1 VNTAIRRVAVAAMV
15 MVVAL
20 LLQLTWVQVFRA
32 DELRSDPRNTRM
44 LLDEY
49 SRQRGQI
56 TAGERVLAMS
66 QPSDGRYDFARTYPT
81 DPRVFGPTVGYYS
94 LEYAT
99 AGVEN
104 SQDAFLSGS
113 DSRLLSERITGLIS
127 GRTPQGG
134 SVELT
139 LDPDA
144 QTVAYNALQR
154 GAGQGPVVGSVAAV
168 RPSTGEVLTL
178 ASSPSFDPNAL
189 SSQDQDVRSQEMQQI
204 EQSPD
209 RPLLNHATQQALPP
223 GSTFKVIT
231 TAAALEAGMGPE
243 TPVSGADRTLLPG
256 TSTYLQNYAGQTC
269 GGSTVSLRTAF
280 ELSCNVPFVEMS
292 QDIGP
297 DAFTDM
303 AERFGIDGTRPE
315 DLGVPVAP
323 SGLGQMDD
331 QAQLAMSA
339 IGQSDVRMTTLQNA
353 MVAATVSN
361 GGVRMEPQLVRSLLA
376 PDLSVVEGFSP
387 DDAGRALTDEQAG
400 TLTELMVGAENH
412 AAGSAG
418 GPVPGLTIASKT
430 GTAEHGSGEDG
441 TAPYTWYIAFV
452 PGQDLAVS
460 VAIESGP
467 GITSD
472 TVGAT
477 YAGPIGREVLAA
489 LADGER

>member
-1 VNTAIRRVAVAAMV
+1 
-15 MVVAL
+15 
-20 LLQLTWVQVFRA
+20 
-32 DELRSDPRNTRM
+32 
-44 LLDEY
+44 
-49 SRQRGQI
+49 
-56 TAGERVLAMS
+56 
-66 QPSDGRYDFARTYPT
+66 
-81 DPRVFGPTVGYYS
+81 
-94 LEYAT
+94 
-99 AGVEN
+99 
-104 SQDAFLSGS
+104 
-113 DSRLLSERITGLIS
+113 
-127 GRTPQGG
+127 
-134 SVELT
+134 
-139 LDPDA
+139 
-144 QTVAYNALQR
+144 
-154 GAGQGPVVGSVAAV
+154 
-168 RPSTGEVLTL
+168 GEVLTL

-303 AERFGIDGTRPE
+303 AERFGIDGIRLE

-430 GTAEHGSGEDG
+430 GTAERAGTLTELMVGAENHAAGSAGGPVPGLTIASKTGTAEHGSGEDG